1 MEYLAHYGVA
11 GQKWGRRR
19 YQNEDG
25 SLTTLGRLHYGIG
38 LGNNQYAD
46 SRGRL
51 TAEGHQKVL
60 AGKWQDDTKW
70 LKKNDA
76 KIRKTVER
84 QVRPYLKETE
94 RQLRQEVAGKYKS
107 GTKSK
112 NYINAYNQRM
122 AEIMNMAVKDLPTPN
137 ENAIRF
143 VAKRGSMGV
152 YTALT
157 TRNYNINSLKNGV
170 YTSGRVAY
178 RKDVVDKEWD

>member
-1 MEYLAHYGVA
+1 MEYLAHYGIA
-11 GQKWGRRR
+11 GMKWGRRR
-19 YQNEDG
+19 YQNDDG

-38 LGNNQYAD
+38 LGNNRYAD

-60 AGKWQDDTKW
+60 AGQWQDDTKW

-94 RQLRQEVAGKYKS
+94 RQLRREVAGKYKS

-152 YTALT
+152 YTALA
-157 TRNYNINSLKNGV
+157 TRNYDINSLKNGV